1 MTPTDRWE
9 LTAQELDAAA
19 WRFLRSEFASRIYAD
34 WPLDRR
40 IDAFLSHYG
49 PVELRDDGSAHT
61 KLIDHV
67 MANIR
72 AAMRR
77 GVLQRSDGADR
88 S

>member
-1 MTPTDRWE
+1 MASTARCE
-9 LTAQELDAAA
+9 LTPQELDAAA

-40 IDAFLSHYG
+40 IDAFLLHDG
-49 PVELRDDGSAHT
+49 PTDLRDDGSAQT

-77 GVLQRSDGADR
+77 GVLQGPRTD
-88 S
+88 